1 MGHGNWRDNDF
12 REYSRRAGRR
22 IRRDGTVDLSG
33 YRNVRDMY
41 QEKGLCRD
49 LDPRGVMRECCETPE
64 HPDTLPVILALDV
77 TGSMGRAAMEVAGKL
92 GEVMREVLG
101 FGKDIEFMIMG
112 IGDLDYDRA
121 PIQISQFESDIRIA
135 GQLDK
140 IYFEGGGGGNR
151 WESYTGA
158 WYMAARH
165 TVLDCWKS
173 GRRGLL
179 ITMGDEPLNP
189 VLPGKILGEVTGDSL
204 QGDVRTDRLYRE
216 VLQKYAV
223 YHINVEH
230 GHSETFRRAAM
241 DAWSRILDRRH
252 LMECS
257 VEGISQAIVRII
269 LDELAER
276 EEGPAGTARPLLP
289 VYGMEEKR
297 ETEEREETASHYG
310 FGGILRRGR
319 RRFR

>member
-1 MGHGNWRDNDF
+1 MGHGNWRENDF
-12 REYSRRAGRR
+12 REYSKRAGRR
-22 IRRDGTVDLSG
+22 VRRDGTIDLSG
-33 YRNVRDMY
+33 YRNVREMY
-41 QEKGLCRD
+41 QEMGLAKE
-49 LDPRGVMRECCETPE
+49 LDPRNVLRECCETVE
-64 HPDTLPVILALDV
+64 HPNTFPVILALDV

-92 GEVMREVLG
+92 GEVMKEVLG

-135 GQLDK
+135 AQLDK

-165 TVLDCWKS
+165 TALDCWKR
-173 GRRGLL
+173 GKRGLL

-189 VLPGKILGEVTGDSL
+189 VLPGRILADITGDPL
-204 QGDVRTDRLYRE
+204 QEDVRTDELYRE

-241 DAWSRILDRRH
+241 EAWGRVLDRRH
-252 LMECS
+252 LTECTVNS
-257 VEGISQAIVRII
+257 ISQAIVRII
-269 LDELAER
+269 LDEL
-276 EEGPAGTARPLLP
+276 EEKTEPARPLLP
-289 VYGMEEKR
+289 GHLEEAEK
-297 ETEEREETASHYG
+297 ERSKDAGKSHYG
-310 FGGILRRGR
+310 FGGILRRSR
-319 RRFR
+319 PRW